1 MSYGGG
7 GFDNSGST
15 TNFSS
20 PSDKPRRSYAEQT
33 LTPVT
38 IRQILNAQSN
48 GDSITLADG
57 RALTMCKIICA
68 VRSMEEA
75 STNFSFLVEDG
86 TGLCEVKQWLDVND
100 AAQNNAV
107 EDMRKDCQDNVY
119 VRVIGT
125 VKDYDGKRT
134 VVANSV
140 RKCSTSNELTHHMLE
155 TIYSQLKHKRVQSTS
170 MGGAGIF
177 SPMSNSVPN
186 MNMQHNNQSYGG
198 NNQVVEQGGGN
209 DGMNPVEDAVINY
222 IKSNATSEEVGCDAR
237 QMKTALA
244 GRFSAQD
251 VQATLTHLSNE
262 GMLYTT
268 IDENFYMYCQ

>member
-48 GDSITLADG
+48 GDSITLTDG
-57 RALTMCKIICA
+57 RALTMCKIVCA

-107 EDMRKDCQDNVY
+107 EDMRRDCQDNVY

-134 VVANSV
+134 VVANNV
-140 RKCSTSNELTHHMLE
+140 RKCSTANELTHHMLE
-155 TIYSQLKHKRVQSTS
+155 AIYSQLKYKQGPSTS
-170 MGGAGIF
+170 GMGGAAMF

-186 MNMQHNNQSYGG
+186 MNMQHNNQSFGG
-198 NNQVVEQGGGN
+198 NQVVEQGGN
-209 DGMNPVEDAVINY
+209 DGMNPVEQAVINY
-222 IKSNATSEEVGCDAR
+222 IKRNATNEEIGCDAR

-244 GRFSAQD
+244 GQFSAQD
-251 VQATLTHLSNE
+251 IQASLTHLSNE

-268 IDENFYMYCQ
+268 VDENFYMYCQ